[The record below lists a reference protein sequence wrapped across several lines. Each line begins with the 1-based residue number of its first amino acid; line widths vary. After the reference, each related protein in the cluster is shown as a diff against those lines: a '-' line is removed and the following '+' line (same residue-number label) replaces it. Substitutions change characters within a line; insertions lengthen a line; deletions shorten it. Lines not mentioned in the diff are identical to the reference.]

1 LTIPDLNTRETAIV
15 LWTAATLMVALATP
29 SLRTILAE
37 GVRIARQPL
46 VRVLLTCTTV
56 IVVVATGL
64 LALLGYWQ
72 PSMLATTVA
81 WFLGTAIVGTFSMG
95 GVGELRELILR
106 VVAATAL
113 IEFVAN
119 AYTFPLLVELFV
131 VAFVIVVVTLA
142 SFSELRPEFAILRR
156 PFSVLCVAL
165 LVGTI
170 TPTVV
175 YVAHHPGELAS
186 AERAREF
193 LVPLI
198 LTVALAPYLYCV
210 RMTVVW
216 QTALS
221 MLGSEMADRPELLK
235 AARRAMVRSCRL
247 SLTRIKIFEPRFR
260 WMLST
265 ATSEEDIDR
274 AIRAFK
280 QAFAERPRRSFRES
294 IHAITR
300 VRVRELLP
308 SAGGGGFLS
317 HSVTLADQVT
327 DAVAAAAASMGAT
340 PEEVT
345 EMLGRLDGV
354 SAIGRV
360 EQAQVVRVLGERGR
374 SMAEIELIVPEL
386 GKLATLHATDIVPL
400 AGEFEALLRLAR
412 LSADGAPRIADEVHV
427 LAATSGLDVPDTVGV
442 FVTLLGGGE
451 EPERVVADA

>member
-1 LTIPDLNTRETAIV
+1 VRAGDVVRQDADLAHRLDLTLVVVTTGRPGREELGVVEIGGRVAVSPGHACIIFYADRRAPVRTRQRLSRQESDPPPTLTIPDLNTRETAIV

-56 IVVVATGL
+56 IAVVATGL

-95 GVGELRELILR
+95 GVGELRDLILR

-131 VAFVIVVVTLA
+131 VAFVIAVVTLA

-170 TPTVV
+170 RPTVV
-175 YVAHHPGELAS
+175 YVAHHLGELAS
-186 AERAREF
+186 AERTREF
-193 LVPLI
+193 LLPLI

-216 QTALS
+216 QTALA

-235 AARRAMVRSCRL
+235 AARRTMVRSCRL
-247 SLTRIKIFEPRFR
+247 SL
-260 WMLST
+260 
-265 ATSEEDIDR
+265 
-274 AIRAFK
+274 
-280 QAFAERPRRSFRES
+280 RRSFKME
-294 IHAITR
+294 
-300 VRVRELLP
+300 
-308 SAGGGGFLS
+308 GC
-317 HSVTLADQVT
+317 
-327 DAVAAAAASMGAT
+327 
-340 PEEVT
+340 
-345 EMLGRLDGV
+345 GV
-354 SAIGRV
+354 GS
-360 EQAQVVRVLGERGR
+360 
-374 SMAEIELIVPEL
+374 
-386 GKLATLHATDIVPL
+386 
-400 AGEFEALLRLAR
+400 
-412 LSADGAPRIADEVHV
+412 
-427 LAATSGLDVPDTVGV
+427 
-442 FVTLLGGGE
+442 
-451 EPERVVADA
+451 